1 MDNRTHGVS
10 RRALVLAGGLGA
22 LAAAGLAGSAAAE
35 DAPAA
40 KAAPDVEKTNVKLV
54 DDFIKSWSA
63 KDFDADKIAAQY
75 LADDCVVR
83 MEEDKPPLMGPA
95 AVAAAF
101 KSFLTNGTTLKVKIA
116 QTFAHGPVV
125 ANSRVDTMVAPG
137 KPPQSFP
144 VAGVF
149 VVKNGKIKE
158 WTDYL
163 AK

>member
-1 MDNRTHGVS
+1 MDNRTDGVS
-10 RRALVLAGGLGA
+10 RRTLFLAGGLGA
-22 LAAAGLAGSAAAE
+22 LAAAGFAGSATAE
-35 DAPAA
+35 DAAAA
-40 KAAPDVEKTNVKLV
+40 KAAPDASAANVKLV
-54 DDFIKSWSA
+54 NDFIKSWSDKNFDGDKVAA
-63 KDFDADKIAAQY
+63 KY

-83 MEEDKPPLMGPA
+83 MEEDKPPLMGSA

-101 KSFLTNGTTLKVKIA
+101 KSFLTNGTTLKVKIS
-116 QTFAHGPVV
+116 QTYAHGPVV
-125 ANSRVDTMVAPG
+125 ANSRVDTMVVPG